1 MFIDQFTEEQI
12 EMIRRELATL
22 EPVRNEQTKKRVYE
36 GWLTNQMRDA
46 LDVEHNT
53 EFNEYPLYCIVNG
66 IEGIS
71 DIVTRN
77 VEIDPEYL
85 RSGKS
90 RKYRRC
96 RYIGSRLV
104 DTYYSVSKEIIE
116 VIRKYCSTTTE
127 KP

>member
-22 EPVRNEQTKKRVYE
+22 EPAKNEQTKKRVYE
-36 GWLTNQMRDA
+36 GWLTDQMRDA

-71 DIVTRN
+71 DIVTKN

-85 RSGKS
+85 RGGKS
-90 RKYRRC
+90 RKYRRK
-96 RYIGSRLV
+96 RYIDPCLV

-116 VIRKYCSTTTE
+116 VIRKHCGTTT
-127 KP
+127 KTP